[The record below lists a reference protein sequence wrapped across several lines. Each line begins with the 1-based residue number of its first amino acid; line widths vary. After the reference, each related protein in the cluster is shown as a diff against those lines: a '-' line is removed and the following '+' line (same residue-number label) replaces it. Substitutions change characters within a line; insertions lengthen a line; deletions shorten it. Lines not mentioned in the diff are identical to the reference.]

1 MNKTNN
7 ITGLVLA
14 GGAGSRVGGQDKG
27 LLPWRGKPLIAHVSE
42 RLAEQTS
49 DLIISCNRNIAD
61 YHNLGFH
68 TVEDKQSGFQGPL
81 AGIEAAKELV
91 KTEYLAVVACDTPML
106 PLDLVVRLM
115 SPLLA
120 HDQHKPLISVAHD
133 GNREQY
139 LCSVISASCLE
150 SLSTFLQQGHRAV
163 KHWYRENHY
172 AVVDF
177 SDQNAAFRNHN
188 DLDSFSRQ

>member
-1 MNKTNN
+1 MNQTRE

-27 LLPWRGKPLIAHVSE
+27 LLPWRGKPLVAHVSE
-42 RLAEQTS
+42 RLAQQTS
-49 DLIISCNRNIAD
+49 ELLISCNRNIAD
-61 YHNLGFH
+61 YSCLGFH
-68 TVEDKQSGFQGPL
+68 TVVDKQSGFQGPL
-81 AGIEAAKELV
+81 AGIEAAKERV

-106 PLDLVVRLM
+106 PLDLVARLM

-120 HDQHKPLISVAHD
+120 AEQHRPLISVAHD
-133 GNREQY
+133 GKREQY
-139 LCSVISASCLE
+139 LCSVINTSCLE
-150 SLSTFLQQGHRAV
+150 SLSAFLQQGHRAV
-163 KHWYRENHY
+163 RHWYQQHHY

-177 SDQNAAFRNHN
+177 SDQYEAFRNHN